1 MACFTDLP
9 YANWSYQLLRTLYA
23 AAGENAVKVSLGC
36 YQAMPPANQM
46 YQFYVNL
53 HYIGGSIEPISENCF
68 VQMTEDMQWYHLNE
82 ALEYSYN
89 PVPPPEI

>member
-1 MACFTDLP
+1 
-9 YANWSYQLLRTLYA
+9 
-23 AAGENAVKVSLGC
+23 
-36 YQAMPPANQM
+36 MPPANQM

-53 HYIGGSIEPISENCF
+53 HYIGGSITPISENCF

-89 PVPPPEI
+89 PLPPPEI